1 MFLQVLFAFYIFDA
15 LLLILTTFFLFYKT
29 ELIVNNKIT
38 LDLHQLD
45 AAARNNLRDSLL
57 ELLYQYRSGPRSI
70 VTQLCLSL
78 ACLAL
83 QMPEWQNV
91 LPQFTELYGKNPE
104 TVSCLLEFLKVLP
117 EEINTNN
124 RIPIPVS
131 RNIVF

>member
-1 MFLQVLFAFYIFDA
+1 M
-15 LLLILTTFFLFYKT
+15 
-29 ELIVNNKIT
+29 IVNNKVT

-45 AAARNNLRDSLL
+45 TTARNNLRDSLL
-57 ELLYQYRSGPRSI
+57 ELLYQYRAGPRSI

-104 TVSCLLEFLKVLP
+104 TVSCLLEFLKILP

-124 RIPIPVS
+124 RIPISVS
-131 RNIVF
+131 GTVLFKNYSILVNPIVIL